1 MLRKLKEERTLKD
14 NLLLASSTA
23 FVAGMTNVAG
33 AIAFLSFT
41 SNITGHVAMLARK
54 IVNKEHHDV
63 MVYSLW
69 LLMFL
74 LGAFTANFITKSYS
88 KKGSYRAHSVPVF
101 LEIIILFVVAVYGH
115 NYYTETQTE
124 RELIIGTMLFSMGL
138 QNGLVSTI
146 SGGLVKTTHLT
157 GLFTDLDGELSE
169 FLHAE
174 KGQTG
179 LIKQRMMIRF
189 TILSFYLAGGI
200 IGGIMFEAYDFRIF
214 YFIPLILLT
223 ILYYDISEVVLHRT
237 VKFLMDL
244 FKRKQPINRTFHRSE
259 NL

>member
-1 MLRKLKEERTLKD
+1 MLRKLKEERSLKD

-33 AIAFLSFT
+33 VIAFLSFT
-41 SNITGHVAMLARK
+41 SNITGHVAMLAQK

-63 MVYSLW
+63 MVYALW

-88 KKGSYRAHSVPVF
+88 KKGNYRAHAVPVF
-101 LEIIILFVVAVYGH
+101 LEVIVLFVVAVYGH
-115 NYYTETQTE
+115 NFYTETQTE
-124 RELIIGTMLFSMGL
+124 RELIIGAMLFSMGL

-157 GLFTDLDGELSE
+157 GLFTDLGGELSE
-169 FLHAE
+169 YLHTE
-174 KGQTG
+174 KGKRSAV
-179 LIKQRMMIRF
+179 KQRLAIRF

-223 ILYYDISEVVLHRT
+223 ILYYDISEVILYRIA
-237 VKFLMDL
+237 KILIYP
-244 FKRKQPINRTFHRSE
+244 FKRKQPINNQFHRSE

>member
-1 MLRKLKEERTLKD
+1 MLRKLKEERSLKD

-33 AIAFLSFT
+33 VIAFLSFT
-41 SNITGHVAMLARK
+41 SNITGHVAMLAQK

-63 MVYSLW
+63 MVYALW

-101 LEIIILFVVAVYGH
+101 LEVIVLFVVAVYGH
-115 NYYTETQTE
+115 NFYTETQTE
-124 RELIIGTMLFSMGL
+124 REIIISAMLFSMGL

-157 GLFTDLDGELSE
+157 GLFTDLGGELSE
-169 FLHAE
+169 YLHTE
-174 KGQTG
+174 KGKRSAV
-179 LIKQRMMIRF
+179 KQRLAIRF

-223 ILYYDISEVVLHRT
+223 ILYYDISEVILYRIA
-237 VKFLMDL
+237 KFLIDP
-244 FKRKQPINRTFHRSE
+244 FKRKQPINHRFNRSE

>member
-1 MLRKLKEERTLKD
+1 MLRKAKEERTLKD

-33 AIAFLSFT
+33 VIAFLSFT
-41 SNITGHVAMLARK
+41 SNITGHVAMLAQK

-63 MVYSLW
+63 MVFSLW

-74 LGAFTANFITKSYS
+74 LGAFAANFITKVFS
-88 KKGSYRAHSVPVF
+88 KRGSYRAHAVPIFIEV
-101 LEIIILFVVAVYGH
+101 IIMFVVAIYGH
-115 NYYTETQTE
+115 NFYTETKLE
-124 RELIIGTMLFSMGL
+124 RELIIGAMLLSMGL

-157 GLFTDLDGELSE
+157 GLFTDLGGELSE
-169 FLHAE
+169 YLHAE
-174 KGQTG
+174 KGKTEP
-179 LIKQRMMIRF
+179 IKQRLMIRF
-189 TILSFYLAGGI
+189 TILGFYLVGGI

-223 ILYYDISEVVLHRT
+223 ILYYDISTVILHRT
-237 VKFLMDL
+237 VKILIYPL
-244 FKRKQPINRTFHRSE
+244 TRNRSV
-259 NL
+259 N

>member
-1 MLRKLKEERTLKD
+1 MLRKLKEERSLKD

-33 AIAFLSFT
+33 VIAFLSFT
-41 SNITGHVAMLARK
+41 SNITGHVAMLAQK

-63 MVYSLW
+63 MVYALW

-101 LEIIILFVVAVYGH
+101 LEIIILFVVAIYGH

-124 RELIIGTMLFSMGL
+124 REIIISAMLFSMGL

-157 GLFTDLDGELSE
+157 GLFTDLGGELSE
-169 FLHAE
+169 YLHTE
-174 KGQTG
+174 KGKRSAV
-179 LIKQRMMIRF
+179 KQRLAIRF

-223 ILYYDISEVVLHRT
+223 ILYYDISEVILHRT
-237 VKFLMDL
+237 VKTLIYP
-244 FKRKQPINRTFHRSE
+244 FKRKQPINHRFHRSE